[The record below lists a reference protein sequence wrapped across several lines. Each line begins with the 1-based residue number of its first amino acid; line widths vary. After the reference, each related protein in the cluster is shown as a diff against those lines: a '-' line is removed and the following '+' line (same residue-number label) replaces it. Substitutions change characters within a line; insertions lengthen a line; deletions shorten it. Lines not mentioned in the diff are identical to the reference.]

1 MFSAR
6 KKQKKEIPQWKLDQM
21 RAEEEERS
29 GSLAAREPEAP
40 PPEPEK
46 PRSSTGAASSSCTT
60 ATAAP
65 ARARSP
71 DPNAELWGEPAA
83 DDDDDDDDFDASKYE
98 LGGGEEE
105 GEVEEEPGGRA
116 EACCVSVTGIA
127 HQTMGDHLQS
137 FFADCGGVVKVL
149 RSVDVRDRTA
159 FITFDSPSAASAAVA
174 KTGARLHDRE
184 LTVALANEAGGGG
197 AAPLSSLGSS
207 RDEQLAVLGID
218 AGRSTGR
225 GSVGKAMR
233 GVVYSN
239 DHSPGFLKHKQ
250 GVDAGG
256 FVPGISRGAHQ
267 STGALRPPL
276 YAPLPLPGHRA
287 PRPRTRAPTTVSLS
301 RSRSRSHTHRRGLD
315 HPVQRH
321 AAPAWHRADRRRLG
335 MQGVR
340 QLELGAPLELQQV
353 RAAEARVK

>member
-1 MFSAR
+1 M
-6 KKQKKEIPQWKLDQM
+6 
-21 RAEEEERS
+21 
-29 GSLAAREPEAP
+29 
-40 PPEPEK
+40 
-46 PRSSTGAASSSCTT
+46 
-60 ATAAP
+60 
-65 ARARSP
+65 
-71 DPNAELWGEPAA
+71 
-83 DDDDDDDDFDASKYE
+83 
-98 LGGGEEE
+98 
-105 GEVEEEPGGRA
+105 
-116 EACCVSVTGIA
+116 
-127 HQTMGDHLQS
+127 
-137 FFADCGGVVKVL
+137 
-149 RSVDVRDRTA
+149 RDRTA

-184 LTVALANEAGGGG
+184 LTVALANEAGGGA

-301 RSRSRSHTHRRGLD
+301 RAHTHTQAGAGPPCPTARGS
-315 HPVQRH
+315 
-321 AAPAWHRADRRRLG
+321 RLASSRPSATG
-335 MQGVR
+335 NAR
-340 QLELGAPLELQQV
+340 GAPTGTG
-353 RAAEARVK
+353 RAARIATSAGCRSEGKTK